1 MLLWW
6 YVKIAGTNWV
16 VNSVTLNWWSI
27 GTYLE
32 EFAINVDM
40 SFQLMILVVSSL
52 NQTSLARAEAH

>member
-1 MLLWW
+1 MPLWW

-16 VNSVTLNWWSI
+16 VSFVTQNWWSI

-40 SFQLMILVVSSL
+40 SFPLVILVQAVEKL
-52 NQTSLARAEAH
+52 INLIF